1 MNGYIGLFVSAFL
14 AATIVPFS
22 SEAVLGA
29 LSVAGGWDVLGLW
42 LVASIGNTLGAA
54 VNWALGRWLVHFQE
68 HKWFPFKQDDLEKA
82 DKWFQRYGVWSLL
95 LSWVPI
101 IGDPIT
107 FAAGFL
113 RVRFSVFIV
122 LVGLAKSARYGVVI
136 ALAQNFV

>member
-1 MNGYIGLFVSAFL
+1 MNGYTGLFISAFL

-29 LSVAGGWDVLGLW
+29 LSIAGGWDLFGLW
-42 LVASIGNTLGAA
+42 LVASIGNTLGAV
-54 VNWALGRWLVHFQE
+54 VNWALGRWLLHYQE
-68 HKWFPFKQDDLEKA
+68 HKWFPFKQGDLEKA

-95 LSWVPI
+95 LSWVPL

-113 RVRFSVFIV
+113 RVRFGIFII
-122 LVGLAKSARYGVVI
+122 LVGFAKSARYGVVI
-136 ALAQNFV
+136 ALAQNFI